1 MRTTFKLIAG
11 AAALAAAASSF
22 AINAH
27 FLKADGTVDPKGVLV
42 VDFKL
47 AGLGDNVT
55 DQITLTTQADATY
68 QCFNN
73 GSNAPQGVP
82 FQIPTQVLTT
92 TGDFTSGKNGNI
104 VATIEAGPPDPA
116 PAAAVSKCLDQG
128 NKKLCM
134 LAVSYSN
141 SSLSDTF
148 GAFIGV
154 TPNPTE
160 RQFAAPSKQNPN
172 PATCVTSL

>member
-1 MRTTFKLIAG
+1 MRMTFKLVAG
-11 AAALAAAASSF
+11 AAALAAAATSM
-22 AINAH
+22 AISAH
-27 FLKADGTVDPKGVLV
+27 FLRADGTVDPKGVLV

-47 AGLGDNVT
+47 AGLGANVT
-55 DQITLTTQADATY
+55 DKITLTTHADATY

-73 GSNAPQGVP
+73 GSNAPQGEP
-82 FQIPTQVLTT
+82 FQVPTQVLTT

-128 NKKLCM
+128 DQKLCL
-134 LAVSYSN
+134 LALSYGN
-141 SSLSDTF
+141 TSLSDSF
-148 GAFIGV
+148 GAGPFPV
-154 TPNPTE
+154 TPDPTE

-172 PATCVTSL
+172 PATCIT